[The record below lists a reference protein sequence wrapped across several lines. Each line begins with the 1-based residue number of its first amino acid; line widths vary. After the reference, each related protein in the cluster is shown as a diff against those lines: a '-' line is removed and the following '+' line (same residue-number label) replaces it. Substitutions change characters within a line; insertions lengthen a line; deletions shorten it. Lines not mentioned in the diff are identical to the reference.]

1 MPHYCRVSRQGS
13 PCSSPAIHRHL
24 GDGWVRSGLR
34 PCNCPVELK
43 VPAFL
48 GSSLLSPHHSPG
60 VGFRHFDGTWQE
72 WKYRFSIQTLLDG
85 VAMGLQFSE
94 HCDVQLEKSGY
105 FQKVFCLTRL
115 FLLSAKQGLSLAKLK
130 SGDLTTILF
139 FESQVTGWYAFSS
152 IPFGVVFF
160 FFCLNNVY
168 DIQGFNCSSQWEW
181 DKIHLF
187 HPLWQQRI
195 LQQYSWYV
203 MGCPSFDIFKITS
216 LPLAFDC
223 LICCV

>member
-24 GDGWVRSGLR
+24 GDGWVRSGLG

-43 VPAFL
+43 VPALL

-60 VGFRHFDGTWQE
+60 VGFRHFDGAWQE
-72 WKYRFSIQTLLDG
+72 WKY
-85 VAMGLQFSE
+85 QFSFRLCWIE
-94 HCDVQLEKSGY
+94 WPWDCNFLNTVMFSWRRVVIFRKYSVLLGCFFWVQNRGY
-105 FQKVFCLTRL
+105 LWQHWSPGILPPYC
-115 FLLSAKQGLSLAKLK
+115 SLSLR
-130 SGDLTTILF
+130 
-139 FESQVTGWYAFSS
+139 VTGWYAFSS
-152 IPFGVVFF
+152 IPFGIFFF

-187 HPLWQQRI
+187 HPLWQ
-195 LQQYSWYV
+195 
-203 MGCPSFDIFKITS
+203 
-216 LPLAFDC
+216 
-223 LICCV
+223 